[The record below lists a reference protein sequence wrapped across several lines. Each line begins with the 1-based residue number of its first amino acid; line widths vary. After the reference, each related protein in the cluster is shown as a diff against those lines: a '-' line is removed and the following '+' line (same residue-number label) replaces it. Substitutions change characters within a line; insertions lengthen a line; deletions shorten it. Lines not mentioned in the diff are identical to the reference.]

1 MANTTLN
8 GMDQK
13 KSNKHI
19 AFVTEISYIK
29 HTYYA
34 HYKKT
39 QELNLNYANLFQLI
53 FTLRIFDYISKKRKI
68 QKLSTALRRD
78 LKRAQDNLDFAESVR
93 AVESLKNRINRC
105 KDALKVCEK
114 DIENMNNFN

>member
-1 MANTTLN
+1 
-8 GMDQK
+8 
-13 KSNKHI
+13 
-19 AFVTEISYIK
+19 
-29 HTYYA
+29 
-34 HYKKT
+34 
-39 QELNLNYANLFQLI
+39 LNYANLFQLI
-53 FTLRIFDYISKKRKI
+53 FTLRIFDYLSKKRKI

-105 KDALKVCEK
+105 KSALAVCEK